1 MSQGVQQ
8 RSEHK
13 NILEKSGIEWK
24 KQSVKMSGEDD
35 SDWEYYDDTTTLTD
49 LWQHLKNECLENDP
63 AEFWLKA
70 PLVDLQA
77 HVHDYWRLKVP
88 LVLAPSHGYTSV
100 DQPVSEE
107 IFKNSLIYCLEA
119 FISGVGE
126 HPREVFQVKLIK
138 KGQSRLKVIYTKSP
152 FKVE

>member
-1 MSQGVQQ
+1 MSD
-8 RSEHK
+8 
-13 NILEKSGIEWK
+13 
-24 KQSVKMSGEDD
+24 ED
-35 SDWEYYDDTTTLTD
+35 DWEYYDDSTTLTD
-49 LWQHLKNECLENDP
+49 LWQNLKDQCLENDP

-100 DQPVSEE
+100 DQPCPPQT
-107 IFKNSLIYCLEA
+107 FKNSLVYCLES

-126 HPREVFQVKLIK
+126 NPREVFQVL
-138 KGQSRLKVIYTKSP
+138 LNSP
-152 FKVE
+152 INFEGHVK